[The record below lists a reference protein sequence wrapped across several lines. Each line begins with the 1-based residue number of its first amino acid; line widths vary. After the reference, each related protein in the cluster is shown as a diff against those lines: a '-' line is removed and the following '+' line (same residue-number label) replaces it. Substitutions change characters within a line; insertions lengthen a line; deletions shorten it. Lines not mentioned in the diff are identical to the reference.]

1 MQDSRIRPV
10 LRLFLSFWLLAGLL
24 APVLACRIIPPP
36 WPPPMPG
43 PPPRPMPPRPV
54 FQPMQTRLHK
64 ATIDIRRHVADVLVE
79 ATFYN
84 PNPQQIE
91 GIYIFPIGPK
101 AAVSSFDMTV
111 NGRTLEAELL
121 DADKA
126 RSIYEGIVRQLKD
139 PALLEYAGQGLLR
152 ARVFPIEPRSEV
164 KVRLSYESALDRD
177 GKLTRFV
184 YPLLSAHPGG
194 DQTVGQ
200 VEIEVKVQADSSI
213 TSLFVPG
220 FQVDAKREG
229 KGGTIRYSATNFR
242 PERDFE
248 VVFGQAERP
257 VGVDFLTFR
266 KGDEGYFLMA
276 IAPDSELQTK
286 EVGAKDI
293 AFVVD
298 TSGSMMGEKII
309 QAKAALRFCV
319 QALNDGD
326 RFNIIGFA
334 SDLNPMANGYVAA
347 DAAGRRQALDF
358 IEGLRAMG
366 GTAIDSA
373 LEFAFRQPV
382 DSGRVNLVVFL
393 TDGLPTVGET
403 DIATILKRAE
413 KAVGNRRV
421 FSFGVGYD
429 VNTRLLDG
437 LSSRTRGSANYVRP
451 NEDLEVAL
459 SSFYGKIA
467 YPVLSDLRLETGG
480 AVLSRMQPQTLP
492 DLFKG
497 GEILVTGRVRD
508 KGVREMVLSGAVGEQ
523 RESFRFQADLDGN
536 LRNSFIPRM
545 WATAR
550 VAFLQEQIALRGENR
565 ELIDEIRQLGRE
577 FGILTPYTSFLV
589 VEEGVDRERLGE
601 ARAAFNQAADA
612 AAKPESGRRAV
623 ERSLAVGEMKAQ
635 GGSMGGAPAPSIAAH
650 SMMQDAD
657 MDMAFR
663 AAGIKAEQVQELVRP
678 VHDKTFYFRRADGL
692 WYDSLIP
699 AGESPAFDREI
710 VAWSDEFF
718 ALARTSPELGRY
730 AMLGRDMVLRLDGRV
745 IRLVFPQD

>member
-1 MQDSRIRPV
+1 MQDVRNRPV
-10 LRLFLSFWLLAGLL
+10 LRLFLSFWLLAGILM
-24 APVLACRIIPPP
+24 PVLACRIMPPP
-36 WPPPMPG
+36 WPPHPIPR
-43 PPPRPMPPRPV
+43 PPHPMPPRPV
-54 FQPMQTRLHK
+54 FLPMETRQHK
-64 ATIDIRRHVADVLVE
+64 ATIEIRRHVADVLVE

-111 NGRTLEAELL
+111 NGRTMEAELL

-177 GKLTRFV
+177 GNLTRFV

-194 DQTVGQ
+194 DLSIGEVA
-200 VEIEVKVQADSSI
+200 IEVKVQADSSI

-220 FQVDAKREG
+220 FQVETKREG
-229 KGGTIRYSATNFR
+229 KTASARYSARNFR

-266 KGDEGYFLMA
+266 KGDEGYFLMS
-276 IAPDSELQTK
+276 IAPDSELQTQ

-293 AFVVD
+293 TFVLD
-298 TSGSMMGEKII
+298 TSGSMMGEKIA
-309 QAKAALRFCV
+309 QAKSALRFCV
-319 QALNDGD
+319 QALNAGD
-326 RFNIIGFA
+326 RFQIVGFA
-334 SDLNPMANGYVAA
+334 SDLNPMASGFVAA
-347 DAAGRRQALDF
+347 DAAGQRQAIDF

-373 LEFAFRQPV
+373 LDFTFQQPV
-382 DSGRVNLVVFL
+382 EAGRVNLVVFL

-403 DIATILKRAE
+403 DAAAILKRAE

-421 FSFGVGYD
+421 FTFGVGYD
-429 VNTRLLDG
+429 VNTRLLEG
-437 LSSRTRGSANYVRP
+437 LSARTRGYASYVRP

-459 SSFYGKIA
+459 SSFYGRIA
-467 YPVLSDLRLETGG
+467 YPVLADLRLETDGV
-480 AVLSRMQPQTLP
+480 VLSRMQPQVLP

-497 GEILVTGRVRD
+497 AEILVTGRVRD
-508 KGVREMVLSGAVGEQ
+508 KGLHEMALSGAVGEH
-523 RESFRFQADLDGN
+523 RETFRFQADLDGN
-536 LRNSFIPRM
+536 MRNSFIPRM

-550 VAFLQEQIALRGENR
+550 VAFLQEQISLHGENR
-565 ELIDEIRQLGRE
+565 ELVDEIRQLGRE

-589 VEEGVDRERLGE
+589 VEEGVARERLSE
-601 ARAAFNQAADA
+601 ARAAFDRAE
-612 AAKPESGRRAV
+612 AKVAEPESGRRAV
-623 ERSLAVGEMKAQ
+623 ERSLAVDRLKSEQMGF
-635 GGSMGGAPAPSIAAH
+635 GGAPAPAAAA
-650 SMMQDAD
+650 QVV
-657 MDMAFR
+657 MDNEEMGMAFR
-663 AAGIKAEQVQELVRP
+663 AAGIEAAQVQELVRTL
-678 VHDKTFYFRRADGL
+678 HDKTFYFRRSDRL

-699 AGESPAFDREI
+699 AGESPVPDQEV

-718 ALARTSPELGRY
+718 TLVRTSPELGRY
-730 AMLGRDMVLRLDGRV
+730 ALLGKDVVLRMDDRI
-745 IRLVFPQD
+745 IRLVFPKD